1 MKDLRIIAIGARDAH
16 NLVERYTVNE
26 DHAAPVVYQTPG
38 QRLDAISSSWLNDR
52 LFPAQWRTLGLS
64 TSDRL
69 VHAVQK

>member
-1 MKDLRIIAIGARDAH
+1 VD
-16 NLVERYTVNE
+16 E
-26 DHAAPVVYQTPG
+26 DHAAPVVDQAPG